1 MRDIPYYW
9 RLSGF
14 YFFYFAL
21 LGTLVPYWALYLQ
34 ESGFSAP
41 EIGLLMALPQVTK
54 LFAPVMWGWLADRTG
69 RRLHII
75 RLGNFCAALV
85 FAYVFY
91 ADHFWSMAAA
101 LITFSFFWNA
111 VLAQFEALTLESL
124 GELSSR
130 YGHVRLWG
138 SVGFVLTVCVIGYLL
153 DFVSIMLV
161 PWAMLVTLW
170 LIWLS
175 TLLLPDHSCVTREGA
190 VNGVGGLWRLVCQ
203 PPVLV
208 FFLCSFLMQLS
219 HGPYYTFFTI
229 YLDQLGIARV
239 WTGALWSLGVVA
251 EIALFMVMH
260 RLLGRFSLR
269 NIIVGSLFLAALRWL
284 LIAYFAQQWPV
295 LLFAQ
300 LLHAATFGAFHA
312 ASIAWVHKNF
322 RHGHSGQGQAL
333 YSSVGFGAGW
343 ALGAVLAGLL
353 WNQLGP
359 ITFLWAAT
367 VALLAMIVAFKWLP
381 KNDLVSDEFRATL

>member
-21 LGTLVPYWALYLQ
+21 LGTLVPYWALYLK

-69 RRLHII
+69 RRLKII

-111 VLAQFEALTLESL
+111 VLAQFETLTLESL

-130 YGHVRLWG
+130 YGHIRLWG

-175 TLLLPDHSCVTREGA
+175 TLLLPDQSCVAHQGTTSGTA
-190 VNGVGGLWRLVCQ
+190 GLWRLACQ
-203 PPVLV
+203 PAVLV

-260 RLLGRFSLR
+260 RMLGRFSLR

-284 LIAYFAQQWPV
+284 LVAYFAEQWPV

-353 WNQLGP
+353 WDQLGAM
-359 ITFLWAAT
+359 TFIWAAS
-367 VALLAMIVAFKWLP
+367 VALLAALVAMKWLP
-381 KNDLVSDEFRATL
+381 KDDLVSLSR